1 MRILFTP
8 AGDSD
13 PVRDYHDGAMLHIL
27 RHYPVDKVILFLTKD
42 MEEKEDGMH
51 CYTRGIESVAPDV
64 PVEILRS
71 GITEPQKYEKLT
83 AMQDAF
89 ARAYDAHPEAEWL
102 LNISSGTPQIKTV
115 MALLALDYPRTKAIQ
130 VSSPER
136 KSNRGNHPCQTADE
150 HVEMLECNEDAEPGA
165 VNRCEEPPLLLL
177 KRHGLVRQVTSLVR
191 NYEYAGAL
199 QIVRQNKN
207 CFSPI
212 SEKLLQH
219 ATLRRDLMWKEAN
232 KVIAQ
237 YEGKPLIEG
246 AGDFSEYFQ
255 VMEMRQRKKQYPE
268 FIVKLSPVLAALG
281 MKYILN
287 LKIPGF
293 ALDQIGYW
301 KKDRAGNQIF
311 FIDRERMNQ
320 NWPGLVSYLETAF
333 GGMLRPGPIYFSLIV
348 LICEYLEEGKLRGN
362 EKHSRITRLFKELRS
377 VEESVRNPIA
387 HEITNMND
395 EKLESLTANVMGK
408 GISSKEILQRLH
420 EVTRLIRGSDIR
432 WTYDELND
440 KIIKS
445 L

>member
-8 AGDSD
+8 AGDTDS
-13 PVRDYHDGAMLHIL
+13 VRNFHDGAILHIL
-27 RHYPVDKVILFLTKD
+27 RHYPADKVILFLTKD

-51 CYTRGIESVAPDV
+51 WYTRGIARVAPDV

-102 LNISSGTPQIKTV
+102 LNVSSGTPQIKTV

-136 KSNRGNHPCQTADE
+136 KSNRGNQPCRTVDE
-150 HVEMLECNEDAEPGA
+150 LVEMLDCNEDAEPGA

-177 KRHGLVRQVTSLVR
+177 KRHGLLRQVTSLVR

-268 FIVKLSPVLAALG
+268 FIVKLSPILAYLG
-281 MKYILN
+281 MKYIRE
-287 LKIPGF
+287 IPGF
-293 ALDQIGYW
+293 ALTDIGYW
-301 KKDRAGNQIF
+301 DKDRAGNPIF
-311 FIDRERMNQ
+311 KIDRAIMNR
-320 NWPGLVSYLETAF
+320 NWPGLVSYLEMVF
-333 GGMLRPGPIYFSLIV
+333 RGMLRTGPIYFSLIA
-348 LICEYLEEGKLRGN
+348 LICEYLEEGNLRGN

-408 GISSKEILQRLH
+408 GLSSKEILQRLH

-440 KIIKS
+440 KIVKS

>member
-13 PVRDYHDGAMLHIL
+13 PVRGYRDGAILHIL
-27 RHYPVDKVILFLTKD
+27 RHYPADKVILFLTKD
-42 MEEKEDGMH
+42 MEEKEAAMQ
-51 CYTRGIESVAPDV
+51 CYTRGIASVAPDV

-83 AMQDAF
+83 AIQDAF
-89 ARAYDAHPEAEWL
+89 ASAYDAHPEAEWL
-102 LNISSGTPQIKTV
+102 LNVSSGTPQIKTV

-130 VSSPER
+130 VPSPER
-136 KSNRGNHPCQTADE
+136 KSNRGNHPCRTADE
-150 HVEMLECNEDAEPGA
+150 LIEMLDCNEDAEPGA

-268 FIVKLSPVLAALG
+268 FIVKLSPVLAVLG
-281 MKYILN
+281 MQYIQNIL
-287 LKIPGF
+287 GS

-301 KKDRAGNQIF
+301 DKNRAGNLIF
-311 FIDRERMNQ
+311 KIDRAIMNR
-320 NWPGLVSYLETAF
+320 NWPSLVSYLDTAF
-333 GGMLRPGPIYFSLIV
+333 RAPLRTGPIYFSLIV
-348 LICEYLEEGKLRGN
+348 LICEYLEEGKLRGD

-387 HEITNMND
+387 HEVTNMSD
-395 EKLESLTANVMGK
+395 ERIQSLTKNVVGK
-408 GISSKEILQRLH
+408 GLSSKEILQRLH

>member
-8 AGDSD
+8 AGDTDS
-13 PVRDYHDGAMLHIL
+13 VRDFHDGAMLHIL
-27 RHYPVDKVILFLTKD
+27 RHYPADKVILFLTKD

-51 CYTRGIESVAPDV
+51 WYTRGIARVAPDV

-102 LNISSGTPQIKTV
+102 LNVSSGTPQIKTV
-115 MALLALDYPRTKAIQ
+115 MALLALDYPRAKAIQ

-136 KSNRGNHPCQTADE
+136 KSNRGNHPCRTAE
-150 HVEMLECNEDAEPGA
+150 ELIEMLDCNEDDEPGA

-177 KRHGLVRQVTSLVR
+177 KRHGLLRQVTSLVR

-268 FIVKLSPVLAALG
+268 FIVKLSPILASLG
-281 MKYILN
+281 IQYIP
-287 LKIPGF
+287 KIPGF
-293 ALDQIGYW
+293 TLDQIGYW
-301 KKDRAGNQIF
+301 KKDRVGNQIF

-320 NWPGLVSYLETAF
+320 NWPGLVGYLETAF
-333 GGMLRPGPIYFSLIV
+333 GGILRPGPIYFSLIV

-362 EKHSRITRLFKELRS
+362 EKHSRITRLFKELRF
-377 VEESVRNPIA
+377 VEEKVRNPIA
-387 HEITNMND
+387 HEVTNMSD
-395 EKLESLTANVMGK
+395 ERIQSLTKNELGK
-408 GISSKEILQRLH
+408 GLSSKKILQRLH

>member
-8 AGDSD
+8 AGDTDS
-13 PVRDYHDGAMLHIL
+13 VRNFHDGAILHIL
-27 RHYPVDKVILFLTKD
+27 RHYPADKVILFLTKD

-51 CYTRGIESVAPDV
+51 WYTRGIARVAPDV

-102 LNISSGTPQIKTV
+102 LNVSSGTPQIKTV

-136 KSNRGNHPCQTADE
+136 KSNRGNQPCRTVDE
-150 HVEMLECNEDAEPGA
+150 LVEMLDCNEDAEPGA

-177 KRHGLVRQVTSLVR
+177 KRHGLLRQVTSLVR

-268 FIVKLSPVLAALG
+268 FIVKLSPILAYLG
-281 MKYILN
+281 MKYIRE
-287 LKIPGF
+287 IPGF
-293 ALDQIGYW
+293 ALTDIGYW
-301 KKDRAGNQIF
+301 DKDRAGNPIF
-311 FIDRERMNQ
+311 KIDRAIMNR
-320 NWPGLVSYLETAF
+320 NWPGLVSYLEMVF
-333 GGMLRPGPIYFSLIV
+333 RGMLRTGPIYFSLIA
-348 LICEYLEEGKLRGN
+348 LICEYLEEGNLRGN

-408 GISSKEILQRLH
+408 GLSSKEILQRLH

>member
-8 AGDSD
+8 AGDTDS
-13 PVRDYHDGAMLHIL
+13 VRNFHDGAILHIL
-27 RHYPVDKVILFLTKD
+27 RHYPADKVILFLTKD

-51 CYTRGIESVAPDV
+51 WYTRGIARVAPDV

-102 LNISSGTPQIKTV
+102 LNVSSGTPQIKTV

-136 KSNRGNHPCQTADE
+136 KSNRGNQPCRTVDE
-150 HVEMLECNEDAEPGA
+150 LVEMLDCNEDAEPGA

-177 KRHGLVRQVTSLVR
+177 KRHGLLRQVTSLVR

-268 FIVKLSPVLAALG
+268 FIVKLSPVLAYLG
-281 MKYILN
+281 MRYIE
-287 LKIPGF
+287 KIPGF
-293 ALDQIGYW
+293 VLTEIGYR

-320 NWPGLVSYLETAF
+320 NWPGLVSYLEMNLR
-333 GGMLRPGPIYFSLIV
+333 GMLRTGPIYFILIV
-348 LICEYLEEGKLRGN
+348 LICEYLEEGKLRGD

-395 EKLESLTANVMGK
+395 EKLESLTKNAVGK
-408 GISSKEILQRLH
+408 GLSSKEILQRLH

>member
-1 MRILFTP
+1 
-8 AGDSD
+8 
-13 PVRDYHDGAMLHIL
+13 ML
-27 RHYPVDKVILFLTKD
+27 D
-42 MEEKEDGMH
+42 
-51 CYTRGIESVAPDV
+51 
-64 PVEILRS
+64 
-71 GITEPQKYEKLT
+71 
-83 AMQDAF
+83 
-89 ARAYDAHPEAEWL
+89 
-102 LNISSGTPQIKTV
+102 
-115 MALLALDYPRTKAIQ
+115 
-130 VSSPER
+130 
-136 KSNRGNHPCQTADE
+136 
-150 HVEMLECNEDAEPGA
+150 CNEDAEPGA

-177 KRHGLVRQVTSLVR
+177 KRHGLLRQVTSLVR

-268 FIVKLSPVLAALG
+268 FIVKLSPILASLG
-281 MKYILN
+281 MQYIQ
-287 LKIPGF
+287 KIPGF
-293 ALDQIGYW
+293 TLSEIGYW
-301 KKDRAGNQIF
+301 KKDRAGHQIF

-320 NWPGLVSYLETAF
+320 NWRGLVSYLENAF
-333 GGMLRPGPIYFSLIV
+333 WWYAAPGPITSASSSSSQSISKRENFTAMKSIAGSPAFSKNSDPSKKASEI
-348 LICEYLEEGKLRGN
+348 
-362 EKHSRITRLFKELRS
+362 
-377 VEESVRNPIA
+377 PIA
-387 HEITNMND
+387 HEITNMSD
-395 EKLESLTANVMGK
+395 ERIQSLTKNAVGK
-408 GISSKEILQRLH
+408 GLSSKEILQRLH
-420 EVTRLIRGSDIR
+420 ELARLIRGSDIR

>member
-8 AGDSD
+8 AGDTD
-13 PVRDYHDGAMLHIL
+13 PVRGFHDGAILHIL
-27 RHYPVDKVILFLTKD
+27 RHYPADKVILFLTKD
-42 MEEKEDGMH
+42 MEEKEDEMG
-51 CYTRGIESVAPDV
+51 CYTRGIASVAPDV
-64 PVEILRS
+64 TVEILRS

-83 AMQDAF
+83 AIQDAF
-89 ARAYDAHPEAEWL
+89 ASAYDAHPEAEWL
-102 LNISSGTPQIKTV
+102 LNVSSGTPQIKTV

-130 VSSPER
+130 VSSPEG
-136 KSNRGNHPCQTADE
+136 KSNRDNQPCETADE
-150 HVEMLECNEDAEPGA
+150 LVEMLDCNEDAELGA

-177 KRHGLVRQVTSLVR
+177 KRHGLLRQVTSLVR

-219 ATLRRDLMWKEAN
+219 AALRRDLMWKEAN

-237 YEGKPLIEG
+237 HEGKPLIEG
-246 AGDFSEYFQ
+246 AGDFSEYFE

-268 FIVKLSPVLAALG
+268 FIVKLSPILASLG
-281 MKYILN
+281 MQYIQ
-287 LKIPGF
+287 KIPGF
-293 ALDQIGYW
+293 TLSEIGYW

-320 NWPGLVSYLETAF
+320 NWRGLVSYLENAF

-348 LICEYLEEGKLRGN
+348 LISEYLEEGKLQGN
-362 EKHSRITRLFKELRS
+362 EKHSRITRFFKELRS

-387 HEITNMND
+387 HEITNMSD
-395 EKLESLTANVMGK
+395 ERIQSLTKNAVGK
-408 GISSKEILQRLH
+408 GLSSKEILQRLH
-420 EVTRLIRGSDIR
+420 ELARLIRGSDIR

>member
-8 AGDSD
+8 AGDTD
-13 PVRDYHDGAMLHIL
+13 PVRGYHDGAILHIL
-27 RHYPVDKVILFLTKD
+27 RHYPADKVILFLTKD
-42 MEEKEDGMH
+42 MEEKENEMH
-51 CYTRGIESVAPDV
+51 CYTRGIASVAPEV

-83 AMQDAF
+83 AIQDAF
-89 ARAYDAHPEAEWL
+89 ASAYDAHPEAEWL
-102 LNISSGTPQIKTV
+102 LNVSSGTPQIKTV

-130 VSSPER
+130 VPSPER
-136 KSNRGNHPCQTADE
+136 KSNRGNHPCRTADE
-150 HVEMLECNEDAEPGA
+150 LVEMLDCNEDAEPGA

-177 KRHGLVRQVTSLVR
+177 KRHGLLRQVTSLVR

-219 ATLRRDLMWKEAN
+219 AALRRDLMWKEAN

-268 FIVKLSPVLAALG
+268 FIVKLSPILASLG
-281 MKYILN
+281 MQYIQ
-287 LKIPGF
+287 KIPGF
-293 ALDQIGYW
+293 TLSEIGYW

-311 FIDRERMNQ
+311 YIDRERMNQ
-320 NWPGLVSYLETAF
+320 NWRGLVSYLENAF

-348 LICEYLEEGKLRGN
+348 LISEYLEEGKLHGN
-362 EKHSRITRLFKELRS
+362 EKHSQITRLFKELRS

-387 HEITNMND
+387 HEITNMSD
-395 EKLESLTANVMGK
+395 ERIQSLTKNAVGK
-408 GISSKEILQRLH
+408 GLSSKEILQRLH
-420 EVTRLIRGSDIR
+420 ELARLIRGSDIR

>member
-8 AGDSD
+8 AGDTD
-13 PVRDYHDGAMLHIL
+13 PVRGFHDGAILHIL
-27 RHYPVDKVILFLTKD
+27 RHYPADKVILFLTKD
-42 MEEKEDGMH
+42 MEEKEDEMH
-51 CYTRGIESVAPDV
+51 CYTRGIASVAPDV
-64 PVEILRS
+64 TVVILRS

-83 AMQDAF
+83 AIQDAF
-89 ARAYDAHPEAEWL
+89 ASAYDAHPEAEWL
-102 LNISSGTPQIKTV
+102 LNVSSGTPQIKTV

-130 VSSPER
+130 VSSPEG
-136 KSNRGNHPCQTADE
+136 KSNRDNPCQKDDDL
-150 HVEMLECNEDAEPGA
+150 VEMLDCNEDAKPGA
-165 VNRCEEPPLLLL
+165 VNRCEEPPFLLL

-219 ATLRRDLMWKEAN
+219 AALRRDLMWKEAN

-268 FIVKLSPVLAALG
+268 FIVKLSPILASLG
-281 MKYILN
+281 MQYIQ
-287 LKIPGF
+287 KIPGF
-293 ALDQIGYW
+293 TLSEIGYW
-301 KKDRAGNQIF
+301 KKDRAGHQIF

-320 NWPGLVSYLETAF
+320 NWPGLVSYLENAF

-348 LICEYLEEGKLRGN
+348 LISEYLEEGKLHGN

-387 HEITNMND
+387 HEITNMSD
-395 EKLESLTANVMGK
+395 ERIQSLTKNAVGK
-408 GISSKEILQRLH
+408 GLSSKEILQRLH
-420 EVTRLIRGSDIR
+420 ELARLIRGSDIR

>member
-1 MRILFTP
+1 
-8 AGDSD
+8 
-13 PVRDYHDGAMLHIL
+13 
-27 RHYPVDKVILFLTKD
+27 
-42 MEEKEDGMH
+42 
-51 CYTRGIESVAPDV
+51 
-64 PVEILRS
+64 
-71 GITEPQKYEKLT
+71 
-83 AMQDAF
+83 
-89 ARAYDAHPEAEWL
+89 
-102 LNISSGTPQIKTV
+102 

-130 VSSPER
+130 VPSPER
-136 KSNRGNHPCQTADE
+136 KSNRGNHPCRTADE
-150 HVEMLECNEDAEPGA
+150 LVEMLDCNEDAELGA

-177 KRHGLVRQVTSLVR
+177 KRHGLLRQVTSLVR

-219 ATLRRDLMWKEAN
+219 AALRRDLMWKEAN

-268 FIVKLSPVLAALG
+268 FIVKLSPILAFLG
-281 MKYILN
+281 MQYIQE
-287 LKIPGF
+287 IPGF
-293 ALDQIGYW
+293 TLSEIGYW
-301 KKDRAGNQIF
+301 KKDRAGHQIF
-311 FIDRERMNQ
+311 YIDRERMNQ
-320 NWPGLVSYLETAF
+320 NWRGLVSYLENAF

-348 LICEYLEEGKLRGN
+348 LISEYLEEGKLRGN

-387 HEITNMND
+387 HEITNMSD
-395 EKLESLTANVMGK
+395 ERIQSLTKNVVGE
-408 GISSKEILQRLH
+408 GLSSKEILQRLH
-420 EVTRLIRGSDIR
+420 ELSRLIRGSDIR

>member
-8 AGDSD
+8 AGDTD
-13 PVRDYHDGAMLHIL
+13 PVRGFHDGAILHIL
-27 RHYPVDKVILFLTKD
+27 RHYPADKVILFLTKD
-42 MEEKEDGMH
+42 MEEKEDEMG
-51 CYTRGIESVAPDV
+51 CYTRGIASVAPDV
-64 PVEILRS
+64 TVEILRS

-83 AMQDAF
+83 AIQDAF
-89 ARAYDAHPEAEWL
+89 ASAYDAHPEAEWL
-102 LNISSGTPQIKTV
+102 LNVSSGTPQIKTV

-130 VSSPER
+130 VPSPER
-136 KSNRGNHPCQTADE
+136 KSNRGNHPCRTADE
-150 HVEMLECNEDAEPGA
+150 LVEMLDCNEDAEPGA

-177 KRHGLVRQVTSLVR
+177 KRHGLLRQVTSLVR

-219 ATLRRDLMWKEAN
+219 AALRRDLMWKEAN

-268 FIVKLSPVLAALG
+268 FIVKLSPILAFLG
-281 MKYILN
+281 MQYIEK
-287 LKIPGF
+287 KIPGF
-293 ALDQIGYW
+293 TLSEIGYW

-311 FIDRERMNQ
+311 YIDRERMNQ
-320 NWPGLVSYLETAF
+320 NWRGLVSYLENAF
-333 GGMLRPGPIYFSLIV
+333 GGMLRPAPIYFSLIV
-348 LICEYLEEGKLRGN
+348 LISEYLEEGKLRGN
-362 EKHSRITRLFKELRS
+362 EKHSQITRLFKELRS

-387 HEITNMND
+387 HEITNMSD
-395 EKLESLTANVMGK
+395 ERIQSLTKNVVGK
-408 GISSKEILQRLH
+408 GLSSKEILQRLH
-420 EVTRLIRGSDIR
+420 ELARLIRGSDIR

>member
-13 PVRDYHDGAMLHIL
+13 PVRGYRDGAILHIL
-27 RHYPVDKVILFLTKD
+27 RHYPADKVILFLTKD
-42 MEEKEDGMH
+42 MEEKEDEMH

-89 ARAYDAHPEAEWL
+89 ASVYDAHPEAEWL
-102 LNISSGTPQIKTV
+102 LNVSSGTPQIKTV

-130 VSSPER
+130 VPSPER
-136 KSNRGNHPCQTADE
+136 KSNRGNHPCRTAE
-150 HVEMLECNEDAEPGA
+150 ELIEMLDCNEDAESGA

-268 FIVKLSPVLAALG
+268 FIVKLSPVLAVLG
-281 MKYILN
+281 MQYIQIILGSALN
-287 LKIPGF
+287 
-293 ALDQIGYW
+293 DIGYW

-320 NWPGLVSYLETAF
+320 NWPGLVSYLETVF
-333 GGMLRPGPIYFSLIV
+333 RGSLRTGAIYFSSIV
-348 LICEYLEEGKLRGN
+348 YICEYFEKGKLRGN

-387 HEITNMND
+387 HEITNMSD
-395 EKLESLTANVMGK
+395 ERIQSLTKNAVGK
-408 GISSKEILQRLH
+408 GLSSKEILQRLH

>member
-8 AGDSD
+8 AGDTD
-13 PVRDYHDGAMLHIL
+13 PVRGYHDGAILHIL
-27 RHYPVDKVILFLTKD
+27 RHYPADKVILFLTKD
-42 MEEKEDGMH
+42 MEEKEAAMQ
-51 CYTRGIESVAPDV
+51 CYTRGIASVAPDV

-89 ARAYDAHPEAEWL
+89 ASAYDAHPEAEWL
-102 LNISSGTPQIKTV
+102 LNVSSGTPQIKTV

-130 VSSPER
+130 VPSPER
-136 KSNRGNHPCQTADE
+136 KSNRGNHPCRTADE
-150 HVEMLECNEDAEPGA
+150 LIEMLDCNEDAEPGA

-268 FIVKLSPVLAALG
+268 FIVKLSPILTSLG
-281 MKYILN
+281 MKYIQD
-287 LKIPGF
+287 IPGL
-293 ALDQIGYW
+293 ALTDIGYRD
-301 KKDRAGNQIF
+301 KDRAGNPIF
-311 FIDRERMNQ
+311 KIDRAIMNR
-320 NWPGLVSYLETAF
+320 NWPGLVSHLETTF
-333 GGMLRPGPIYFSLIV
+333 VGQLRREPIKFIHIV
-348 LICEYLEEGKLRGN
+348 GICEYYEAHTLRGN
-362 EKHSRITRLFKELRS
+362 KKHSQITRLFKELRS

-387 HEITNMND
+387 HEVTNMSD
-395 EKLESLTANVMGK
+395 ERIQSLTKNALGK
-408 GISSKEILQRLH
+408 GFSSKEILQRLH
-420 EVTRLIRGSDIR
+420 QLTRLIRGSDIR

-440 KIIKS
+440 KIINS

>member
-8 AGDSD
+8 AGDTD
-13 PVRDYHDGAMLHIL
+13 PVRGCHDGAILHIL
-27 RHYPVDKVILFLTKD
+27 RHYPADKVILFLTKD
-42 MEEKEDGMH
+42 MEEKENERH
-51 CYTRGIESVAPDV
+51 CYTRGIASVAPDV
-64 PVEILRS
+64 TVEILRS
-71 GITEPQKYEKLT
+71 GIT
-83 AMQDAF
+83 
-89 ARAYDAHPEAEWL
+89 DAHPETEWL
-102 LNISSGTPQIKTV
+102 LNVSSGTPQIKTV

-136 KSNRGNHPCQTADE
+136 KSNRDNKPCETADK
-150 HVEMLECNEDAEPGA
+150 HVEMLDCNLDAEPGA

-177 KRHGLVRQVTSLVR
+177 KRHSLLRQVTSLVR

-268 FIVKLSPVLAALG
+268 FIVKLSPILASLG
-281 MKYILN
+281 MQYIQ
-287 LKIPGF
+287 KIPGF
-293 ALDQIGYW
+293 TLSEIGYW
-301 KKDRAGNQIF
+301 KKDRAGHQIF
-311 FIDRERMNQ
+311 FIDRERMKQ
-320 NWPGLVSYLETAF
+320 NWRGLVSYLENAF

-348 LICEYLEEGKLRGN
+348 LISEYLEEGKLHGN

-387 HEITNMND
+387 HEITNMSD
-395 EKLESLTANVMGK
+395 ERIQSLTKNAVGK
-408 GISSKEILQRLH
+408 GLSSKEILQRLH
-420 EVTRLIRGSDIR
+420 QLTRLIRGSDIR